1 MGRWVPPV
9 RGSTSAAA
17 WGFPAALAALAALVA
32 LAVAGC
38 GGGSATAGDPRPTL
52 TISSAP
58 ADGEQDAP
66 VKLPAE
72 PQRPRDVE
80 SRAGAE
86 AFASFAVETIWYA
99 ASTHDTQALLA
110 LDANGTCSS
119 CRELDRK
126 LDRDSWQVPV
136 AGDREPA
143 EVRRADLTAVDGRV
157 RLLGVVFDNPPLKE
171 IAAGGRVV
179 ERLPGRKRQYVDVGL
194 TWQQG
199 QWVLNDYKYPES

>member
-9 RGSTSAAA
+9 RGSTSAS
-17 WGFPAALAALAALVA
+17 ALGVPVALGALVA
-32 LAVAGC
+32 LAAAGC
-38 GGGSATAGDPRPTL
+38 GGGSATAGNPEPTL

-72 PQRPRDVE
+72 PERPRDVE

-126 LDRDSWQVPV
+126 LDRDTWQVPV
-136 AGDREPA
+136 ADNRAPA
-143 EVRRADLTAVDGRV
+143 EVRRAELTAVDGRV

-171 IAAGGRVV
+171 IAPGGEVV
-179 ERLPGRKRQYVDVGL
+179 ERLPGRKGQYVDVGL

>member
-9 RGSTSAAA
+9 RGSTSVSA
-17 WGFPAALAALAALVA
+17 GGVPVALAALVTLVA
-32 LAVAGC
+32 AGC
-38 GGGSATAGDPRPTL
+38 GGGSATGGDPEPTL

-58 ADGEQDAP
+58 ADGAQDAP
-66 VKLPAE
+66 VELPEE

-86 AFASFAVETIWYA
+86 AFARFVVETIWYA
-99 ASTHDTQALLA
+99 ASTHYTQALLA
-110 LDANGTCSS
+110 LDVNGTCSS

-136 AGDREPA
+136 AGDRAPA
-143 EVRRADLTAVDGRV
+143 EVRRVELTGVDGRV

-171 IAAGGRVV
+171 VDAGDEVV
-179 ERLPGRKRQYVDVGL
+179 QRLPGRKRQYVDVGL

-199 QWVLNDYKYPES
+199 RWVLNDYKYSES

>member
-1 MGRWVPPV
+1 MGRWVPV
-9 RGSTSAAA
+9 RGSTSASA
-17 WGFPAALAALAALVA
+17 WGVPVALAALVT
-32 LAVAGC
+32 LAAAGC
-38 GGGSATAGDPRPTL
+38 GGGSATAGNPEPTL

-66 VKLPAE
+66 VQLPAE

-80 SRAGAE
+80 SRAGAK

-126 LDRDSWQVPV
+126 LDRDTWQVPV
-136 AGDREPA
+136 AADRAPA
-143 EVRRADLTAVDGRV
+143 EVRRAELTAVDGRV
-157 RLLGVVFDNPPLKE
+157 RLLGVLFDNPPLKE
-171 IAAGGRVV
+171 IAAGGEVV

>member
-1 MGRWVPPV
+1 MGRWVPP

-17 WGFPAALAALAALVA
+17 WGLPVALAALLA

-38 GGGSATAGDPRPTL
+38 GGGSATAGNPEPTL

-80 SRAGAE
+80 SRAGAK

-126 LDRDSWQVPV
+126 LDRDTWQVPV
-136 AGDREPA
+136 AGHRSPA

-171 IAAGGRVV
+171 IAAGGEVV

>member
-9 RGSTSAAA
+9 RGAT
-17 WGFPAALAALAALVA
+17 PVAALSVPMALVA
-32 LAVAGC
+32 FVVLMAAGC
-38 GGGSATAGDPRPTL
+38 GGGSATAGDPQPTL

-58 ADGEQDAP
+58 ADGEQAP
-66 VKLPAE
+66 PVQLPTE

-80 SRAGAE
+80 SRAGAR
-86 AFASFAVETIWYA
+86 AFAGYVVETIWYA

-136 AGDREPA
+136 ARDRDPA
-143 EVRRADLTAVDGRV
+143 EVRRAELTAVDGRV

-171 IAAGGRVV
+171 IAAGGKVV
-179 ERLPGRKRQYVDVGL
+179 QRLPGRKRQYVDVGL

-199 QWVLNDYKYPES
+199 RWVLNDYKYPES

>member
-1 MGRWVPPV
+1 MAWWVMGRWVPQV

-17 WGFPAALAALAALVA
+17 LGALVA
-32 LAVAGC
+32 LTAAGC
-38 GGGSATAGDPRPTL
+38 GGGSATAGDPEPTL
-52 TISSAP
+52 TVSSAP
-58 ADGEQDAP
+58 ADGEPTAP
-66 VKLPAE
+66 AALPAE

-80 SRAGAE
+80 SRPGAE
-86 AFASFAVETIWYA
+86 VFASYVVETIWYA
-99 ASTHDTQALLA
+99 ASTHDTEALLA

-119 CRELDRK
+119 CKELDQK
-126 LDRDSWQVPV
+126 LDRDTWQVPV
-136 AGDREPA
+136 DGDRPPA

-171 IAAGGRVV
+171 VAAGGKVV
-179 ERLPGRKRQYVDVGL
+179 ERLPGRTRQYVDVGL